1 MGGEGMDKNQIPREG
16 EIYKV
21 VQVGD
26 KTFEIVY
33 GYYSE
38 EERQWGEAM
47 PILPDFTKTPMY
59 TIDGEPL
66 ITRIQDSCEYYEVPD
81 DKEGD
86 GWCADCRHNSS
97 PKDEISVCRC
107 ERNRKNGGK
116 R

>member
-1 MGGEGMDKNQIPREG
+1 MEKLRCPQEG

-38 EERQWGEAM
+38 ADRQWGEAM
-47 PILPDFTKTPMY
+47 PILPDFTKTPIY
-59 TIDGEPL
+59 TNDGEPL
-66 ITRIQDSCEYYEVPD
+66 ITRIQDACEFYEVSD
-81 DKEGD
+81 NKEGD
-86 GWCADCRHNSS
+86 GWCADCLHNKS
-97 PKDEISVCRC
+97 PNDEISVCKC
-107 ERNRKNGGK
+107 KHNRKNGGT